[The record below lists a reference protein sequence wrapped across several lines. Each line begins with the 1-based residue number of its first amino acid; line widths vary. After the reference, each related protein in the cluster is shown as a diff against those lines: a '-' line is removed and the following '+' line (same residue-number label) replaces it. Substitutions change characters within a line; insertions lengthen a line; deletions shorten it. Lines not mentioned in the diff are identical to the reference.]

1 MNDVCP
7 EEVMNACLAVGFTQ
21 DQVERFRA
29 AELRQHK
36 EGRHAFTGSRAY
48 ATKLAPA
55 VRAPSPSWLSD
66 LAADIYT
73 RGVH

>member
-1 MNDVCP
+1 MNDVSI
-7 EEVMNACLAVGFTQ
+7 EAMQACLAVGFTR
-21 DQVERFRA
+21 DQVERLRA

-48 ATKLAPA
+48 ATKPAPTR
-55 VRAPSPSWLSD
+55 RAPSQSWLSD